1 MTTLVVDGIGL
12 MVRPGLVMF
21 DKDGTLIDIHHYW
34 VCMIKLRSDLI
45 IERYFKGRSIVDAVR
60 HALIDAMGVDLS
72 CDRMK
77 PDGPVGIKPRYFIVK
92 VATQTIRNHG
102 VEVEEGDTEA
112 LFAEV
117 DRKTSSD
124 LLPLLKILPGVPEL
138 LLALH
143 EKNIP
148 AAVVSTDIT
157 CRTIGA
163 IEALGLAKYFKT
175 IIGGDAVA
183 NTKPAADLALAAM
196 AYCNVSAQ
204 QSVVIGDHP
213 VDILMGQN
221 AGCGLN
227 IGVLNGLSNRTG
239 FANSNCTLISD
250 LTHITLE

>member
-1 MTTLVVDGIGL
+1 MTALVVDGIHL
-12 MVRPGLVMF
+12 MERPGLVLF

-34 VCMIKLRSDLI
+34 VCMIKLRADLI
-45 IERYFKGRSIVDAVR
+45 IKRYFKGRSTADEVR
-60 HALIDAMGVDLS
+60 HALIEAMGVDLRRG
-72 CDRMK
+72 RMK

-112 LFAEV
+112 LFAEI
-117 DRKTSSD
+117 DRKTSND

-138 LLALH
+138 LLTLH

-157 CRTIGA
+157 SRATAA
-163 IEALGLAKYFKT
+163 IEALGLARYFKT
-175 IIGGDAVA
+175 IIGGDAVT

-196 AYCNVSAQ
+196 AFCNVPAQ
-204 QSVVIGDHP
+204 QSVVIGDHS

-227 IGVLNGLSNRTG
+227 IGVLNGLSNRMG
-239 FANSNCTLISD
+239 FANLDCTIISD
-250 LTHITLE
+250 LTHIALG